1 VTGNEIRRRFLE
13 HFASRE
19 HEVLPSASLVPHGD
33 PSTLFISAGMQPL
46 KPYYLGL
53 SDPPAP
59 RLASCQKCLR
69 TGDIDEVGR
78 TDRHNTFFEMLGN
91 FAPSGDYFKETA
103 IPLAWELV
111 TEVFDMPINRLRV
124 TIHPTDDEAH
134 DIWVRQPGLTAEHV
148 TRLEDNWWGLGAGPC
163 GPDSEIWWDRGK
175 EFGCGQDECVP
186 DHCDR
191 FTEFWNLVFP
201 QYDQRGPIEGTSG
214 EAVRRGVA
222 DGSLVPLKRPAIDT
236 GMGLER
242 ISYILQGKTN
252 IFEADILEPLVEFVR
267 GASPRPTT
275 LSERIVADHLRA
287 ATFVISDGVIPSN
300 EGRGYVLRRL
310 IRRAAIHG
318 QKMGLTAKL
327 SAGVGVAVSMFKD
340 HYPELRQNEKR
351 IADVVQEESDRFNR
365 TLEQGME
372 QFEKIAGQHPK
383 AIPGADA
390 FRLHDT
396 YGFPLELTRELAAER
411 GIELDEDGFRAA
423 MEEQRAR
430 SRRGTPQG
438 WALAKDLPRSEF
450 TGYTELT
457 TDSKVV
463 ALRKDDKPVEV
474 AREGDGVEVFLERT
488 SFYAESGGQVGDTG
502 TITTANGQVRIEDT
516 QKPVDG
522 VIAHLGTVVSGDV
535 RVGEGAKAAVDTAR
549 RGQIARHHSATHL
562 LHKAL
567 RETLGENVIQ
577 KGSWVGPDHTTFDVP
592 LNRAITKDE
601 LARINRR
608 VMEKVRAALPFH
620 ESQKPLKEAVAQGAM
635 HLFEEKY
642 GDIVRVVCFGEW
654 TCELCGGTHVANS
667 ADIGT
672 AVIVSESSIGSGL
685 RRIDMVVGEAAD
697 DLVRRDH
704 DLMVELARSFN
715 ASPEHLA
722 ERTQALRAQLKEA
735 ERRVKALSEELRSAR
750 VTGGD
755 GVQVKQGKVP
765 FVIETVNAS
774 NPQEL
779 AAYADRYLDLVKSGV
794 VTVVAGD
801 MFVIKVSKDL
811 TSEYDAA
818 RLAGFLGT
826 GGGQKH
832 LARGKLNGPAGEA
845 FKRLEQ
851 ELAAK

>member
-1 VTGNEIRRRFLE
+1 
-13 HFASRE
+13 
-19 HEVLPSASLVPHGD
+19 LVPQGD

-53 SDPPAP
+53 SQPPAP

-69 TGDIDEVGR
+69 TGDIDQVGR

-91 FAPSGDYFKETA
+91 FAPTGDYFKETA

-134 DIWVRQPGLTAEHV
+134 EIWIRQPGMTAEHV

-163 GPDSEIWWDRGK
+163 GPDSEIWWDRGR
-175 EFGCGQDECVP
+175 EFGCGQEDCVP

-222 DGSLVPLKRPAIDT
+222 DGSIVPLKRPAIDT

-242 ISYILQGKTN
+242 ISYILQGKSN
-252 IFEADILEPLVEFVR
+252 IFEADILEPLVAFVR
-267 GASPRPTT
+267 KSSPRPTT

-287 ATFVISDGVIPSN
+287 ATFVIADGVTPSN

-318 QKMGLTAKL
+318 RKMGLTARV
-327 SAGVGVAVSMFKD
+327 SAGVSVAVSMFKD
-340 HYPELRQNEKR
+340 HYPELSQNEKR
-351 IADVVQEESDRFNR
+351 ITEVVQAESDRFNK

-372 QFEKIAGQHPK
+372 QFEKIAAQHPK
-383 AIPGADA
+383 TIPGVDA

-411 GIELDEDGFRAA
+411 GMAVDEDGFRAA

-438 WALAKDLPRSEF
+438 WALAKDLPKSEF
-450 TGYTELT
+450 TGYRGLT
-457 TDSKVV
+457 IQSIVT
-463 ALRKDDKPVEV
+463 ALRKDGATGER
-474 AREGDGVEVFLERT
+474 ATEGDAVEVFLDR
-488 SFYAESGGQVGDTG
+488 SPFYAESGGQVGDKG
-502 TITTANGQVRIEDT
+502 TITTPSGQIRVEDT
-516 QKPVDG
+516 QKPMDG
-522 VIAHLGTVVSGDV
+522 AIAHLGTVVNGEV
-535 RVGEGAKAAVDTAR
+535 RVGEEAAAVVDAKR
-549 RGQIARHHSATHL
+549 RAQIARHHSATHL

-567 RETLGENVIQ
+567 RETLGEQVMQ
-577 KGSWVGPDHTTFDVP
+577 KGSWVGPDHTTFDIP
-592 LNRAITKDE
+592 LNRAITDDE
-601 LARINRR
+601 LKRVNRR
-608 VMEKVRAALPFH
+608 VMEKVREALPFH
-620 ESQKPLKEAVAQGAM
+620 ESQKPYKEAVAQGAM
-635 HLFEEKY
+635 HLFDEKY
-642 GDIVRVVCFGEW
+642 GDVVRVVCFGDW
-654 TCELCGGTHVANS
+654 TCELCGGTHVANT
-667 ADIGT
+667 ADIGPV
-672 AVIVSESSIGSGL
+672 VILSESSIGSGL

-697 DLVRRDH
+697 ELIWNDRRLV
-704 DLMVELARSFN
+704 VELARSFN
-715 ASPEHLA
+715 TGPDQLPE
-722 ERTQALRAQLKEA
+722 RVQALRAQLKEA
-735 ERRVKALSEELRSAR
+735 EHRLRALSDELRTAK
-750 VTGGD
+750 VKGGD
-755 GVQVKQGKVP
+755 GVEVKQGKVP
-765 FVIETVNAS
+765 FVTETVKAS
-774 NPQEL
+774 NPAEL

-811 TSEYDAA
+811 TSEYDAT

-832 LARGKLNGPAGEA
+832 LARGKLNGPADEA

-851 ELAAK
+851 ELAR

>member
-1 VTGNEIRRRFLE
+1 
-13 HFASRE
+13 
-19 HEVLPSASLVPHGD
+19 LPSAPLVPQGD

-53 SDPPAP
+53 SQPPAP

-91 FAPSGDYFKETA
+91 FAPTGDYFKESA

-134 DIWVRQPGLTAEHV
+134 DIWIQQPGMTAEHV

-163 GPDSEIWWDRGK
+163 GPDSEIWWDRGR
-175 EFGCGQDECVP
+175 EFGCGQEDCAP

-242 ISYILQGKTN
+242 ISYILQGKSN
-252 IFEADILEPLVEFVR
+252 IFEADILEPLVAFVR
-267 GASPRPTT
+267 KSSPRPTT

-287 ATFVISDGVIPSN
+287 ATFVIADGVTPSN

-318 QKMGLTAKL
+318 RKMGLTARV
-327 SAGVGVAVSMFKD
+327 SSGVSVAVSMFKD
-340 HYPELRQNEKR
+340 HYPELSQNEKR
-351 IADVVQEESDRFNR
+351 ITEVVQAESDRFNK

-372 QFEKIAGQHPK
+372 QFEKIEAQHPK
-383 AIPGADA
+383 TIPGVDA

-411 GIELDEDGFRAA
+411 GIAVDEDGFRAA

-438 WALAKDLPRSEF
+438 WALAKDLPKCEF
-450 TGYTELT
+450 TGYRELT
-457 TDSKVV
+457 TRSIVT
-463 ALRKDDKPVEV
+463 ALRKDGATGER
-474 AREGDGVEVFLERT
+474 ATEGDAVEVFLDR
-488 SFYAESGGQVGDTG
+488 SPFYAESGGQVGDKG
-502 TITTANGQVRIEDT
+502 TITTPSGQIRVEDT
-516 QKPVDG
+516 QKPMDG
-522 VIAHLGTVVSGDV
+522 AIAHLGTVVNGEV
-535 RVGEGAKAAVDTAR
+535 RVGEKAVAAVDAKR
-549 RGQIARHHSATHL
+549 RAQIGRHHSATHL

-567 RETLGENVIQ
+567 RETLGEQVMQ
-577 KGSWVGPDHTTFDVP
+577 KGSWVGPDHTTFDIP
-592 LNRAITKDE
+592 LNRAITDDE
-601 LARINRR
+601 LKRVNRR
-608 VMEKVRAALPFH
+608 VMEKVREALPFH
-620 ESQKPLKEAVAQGAM
+620 ESQKPYKEAVAQGAV
-635 HLFEEKY
+635 HLFDEKY
-642 GDIVRVVCFGEW
+642 GDVVRVVCFGDW
-654 TCELCGGTHVANS
+654 TCELCGGTHVANT
-667 ADIGT
+667 ADIGPV
-672 AVIVSESSIGSGL
+672 VILSESSIGSGL

-697 DLVRRDH
+697 ELIWNDRRLV
-704 DLMVELARSFN
+704 VELARSFN
-715 ASPEHLA
+715 TGPDQLPE
-722 ERTQALRAQLKEA
+722 RVQALRAQLKEA
-735 ERRVKALSEELRSAR
+735 EHRLRALSDELRTAK
-750 VTGGD
+750 VKGGD
-755 GVQVKQGKVP
+755 GVEVKQGKVP
-765 FVIETVNAS
+765 FVTETVKAS
-774 NPQEL
+774 NPAEL

-811 TSEYDAA
+811 TSEYDAT

-832 LARGKLNGPAGEA
+832 LARGKLNGPADEA

-851 ELAAK
+851 ELAR